1 MKNEID
7 IIVPVFNEEGNIL
20 KTLEEII
27 KKVKINNRILIV
39 YDFDEDPTINVVKK
53 NFSSPKIKLIK
64 NKYYGFN
71 GAIKTAFEIIDAKA
85 AILYPADDH
94 ENFDLITRMYDKF
107 NEGFD
112 IVCASRFISGS
123 RYEGA
128 PFIKSLIVKIVS
140 FTLNLFTTLETKDA
154 TNGFRL
160 FSNEII
166 QKFPIESK
174 KGFTFSIELL
184 AKAHRHKYKITELP
198 EKWPVRVNGKSKFNY
213 YTIFF
218 YLKWYLYI
226 LMSNFTTA
234 AICNFLI
241 TILIVTKRIT
251 VCIYDQCLFS
261 RKWSQFIPKS
271 YTTKTL

>member
-7 IIVPVFNEEGNIL
+7 IIVPVFREEGNIL
-20 KTLEEII
+20 ITLEEII
-27 KKVKINNRILIV
+27 KKVGINFRILIV
-39 YDFDEDPTINVVKK
+39 YDFDEDPTIKVVKE
-53 NFSSPKIKLIK
+53 NFSNQNIKLIK
-64 NKYYGFN
+64 NKYSGFN

-94 ENFDLITRMYDKF
+94 ENFELIVKMYNKF

-140 FTLNLFTTLETKDA
+140 LTLSVFTTLQTKDA

-160 FSNEII
+160 FSNKII
-166 QKFPIESK
+166 KKFPIESK

-184 AKAHRHKYKITELP
+184 AKAHRHNYKITELP
-198 EKWPVRVNGKSKFNY
+198 EKWPVRARGKSKFNY

-226 LMSNFTTA
+226 LMTNFK
-234 AICNFLI
+234 NE
-241 TILIVTKRIT
+241 K
-251 VCIYDQCLFS
+251 
-261 RKWSQFIPKS
+261 KN
-271 YTTKTL
+271 